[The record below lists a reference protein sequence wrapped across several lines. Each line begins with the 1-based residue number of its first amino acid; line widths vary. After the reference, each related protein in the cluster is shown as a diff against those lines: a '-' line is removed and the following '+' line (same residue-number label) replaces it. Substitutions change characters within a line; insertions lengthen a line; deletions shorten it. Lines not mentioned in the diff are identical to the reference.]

1 MRYYLAHNEIDI
13 FHYGKLE
20 DNQQIE
26 TGMPFLEF
34 YTELDN
40 LLFRLSN
47 LGVEYKEEER
57 ITNPIDEVV

>member
-1 MRYYLAHNEIDI
+1 
-13 FHYGKLE
+13 
-20 DNQQIE
+20 
-26 TGMPFLEF
+26 MPFLEF